1 MRASFRRLRT
11 QSSPPTTHPGPRTP
25 RARRKSRDGTGLTL
39 RAAIPSTLQRSAC
52 LRPKE
57 PPCTFFGKAPIPQTQ
72 ERPPRAEEQ
81 SGGTPE
87 RRHRQEAQSAQGRMR
102 WPDESGIWNGGRRK
116 PQSSRAGRGAE
127 GREIPKYCCG
137 DLRKTG
143 RTRSVTH
150 ERPCGRPAPSGTRRC
165 GSRRGVS
172 GLTLSPRPVSE
183 GRPARPPA
191 WVRRPRRL
199 SRAPPVGVQD
209 VAKPMSPS
217 PPLSS
222 LSRSRSWCPFMVRTW
237 ISWLSGLSRAGRP
250 P

>member
-1 MRASFRRLRT
+1 MCAPFWRLRT
-11 QSSPPTTHPGPRTP
+11 QSSPPTTHLGPRTP

-127 GREIPKYCCG
+127 GREIQKYCCG

-150 ERPCGRPAPSGTRRC
+150 ARPCGS
-165 GSRRGVS
+165 
-172 GLTLSPRPVSE
+172 
-183 GRPARPPA
+183 PARPPA
-191 WVRRPRRL
+191 WVRGPRRPG
-199 SRAPPVGVQD
+199 RAPPVGVQD

>member
-1 MRASFRRLRT
+1 MRAPFRRLRT
-11 QSSPPTTHPGPRTP
+11 QSSPPTTHLGPRTP

-39 RAAIPSTLQRSAC
+39 RAAIPATLQSSAC

-116 PQSSRAGRGAE
+116 PQSSRAGRGVE
-127 GREIPKYCCG
+127 GREIQKYCCG

-150 ERPCGRPAPSGTRRC
+150 ERPCGRPASSGTRRC

-172 GLTLSPRPVSE
+172 GL
-183 GRPARPPA
+183 
-191 WVRRPRRL
+191 
-199 SRAPPVGVQD
+199 
-209 VAKPMSPS
+209 PS
-217 PPLSS
+217 PLAQVKLRERGPAAGVWTSHL
-222 LSRSRSWCPFMVRTW
+222 
-237 ISWLSGLSRAGRP
+237 GLSLGAAQHVRPHGSADHAAWAGRLRWVFRTLRSQCP
-250 P
+250 RLRRCRP